1 MVTLEFE
8 LPIKNDLLLRSQ
20 EYVSSRR
27 VKENLWSSRIDSIL
41 PVIQYLKV
49 SLIEIHAL
57 SSVDRSIVEI
67 QLHVGEQSNK
77 IMGT

>member
-1 MVTLEFE
+1 MTTSEFE
-8 LPIKNDLLLRSQ
+8 LLIKNDLLLRSQ
-20 EYVSSRR
+20 EYVSSGG

-57 SSVDRSIVEI
+57 SSVDRSIVKT
-67 QLHVGEQSNK
+67 QLRLGEKSNK
-77 IMGT
+77 VMGT